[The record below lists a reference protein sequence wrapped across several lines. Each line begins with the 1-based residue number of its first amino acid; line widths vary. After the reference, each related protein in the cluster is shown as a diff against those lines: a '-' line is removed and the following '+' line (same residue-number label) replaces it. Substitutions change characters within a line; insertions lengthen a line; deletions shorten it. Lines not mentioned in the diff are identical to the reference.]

1 MTSLNRFLFGCVFFL
16 MLWGGPQVF
25 AERFYSINNT
35 LPSNVVI
42 SGVIHPDDERTYNG
56 EYEALLEFFNDD
68 GSAPTVNVTKQVTFH
83 QNYFRVQVDLV
94 SILHSMFL
102 HRKKMFVRLSIDD
115 VNITLPFAS
124 VPVTI
129 KSGLATT
136 TNRMIDDNVMS
147 IDYDQQ
153 RIGIGTSVPSSTV
166 HVVGTVNATEFF
178 VGDGSQLTNLKYA
191 GGDNYN
197 FLKSQNGEFVVI
209 TVNAIGKMMV
219 GGRMGVDIPKYDL
232 QVYGSLLVEP
242 NERVSSDIISGAGSR
257 WMWYSDRSVLR
268 IGYTPSIYWDDAY
281 SGDDSIA
288 FGYATIAQGNHSIV
302 GGGYYNLAQ
311 ADWAVIA
318 GGSDN
323 IIRGE
328 QGIILGGQ
336 KNTIRSESSIIL
348 GGLDNIASKNA
359 VVLGGFDNASFGV
372 GGVVSGYRNFS
383 SGEEI
388 LILGGKN
395 NTGFAPKSYLIGS
408 NITTLEEHSHSLLIN
423 ASNTSDESVVSSHI
437 KIKAPAG
444 VGIGTNETLSNGL
457 TIQGAVSANM
467 LYGDGSQIQNLKNP
481 QSAWTPHPLDP
492 NFLTYPHR
500 LGVLTRDLLESLNVS
515 GSIHLS
521 GVAQPDA
528 GTIRYEN
535 DDFSVYKT
543 GIGWVSLTMS
553 DTDTT
558 YNAIESMVLDD
569 SNLTFYIA
577 TQNAIIGQVKKWNG
591 QYWDHDYLDQFIEEP
606 ELSRFNDVS
615 LPKRLYLPT
624 GDVAINLGV
633 DPSNLTPFNA
643 PFTVITKPNKSTG
656 LYLFD
661 NNSDSEKM
669 ISLSVS
675 PPGLHFQA
683 YYDGGMF
690 RQTNQDGGGI
700 VQHGN
705 TLSMYV
711 DDATGVAVNGLSIS
725 STNIRI
731 FEGDFN
737 DPSVPFYVGGDMTSK
752 SFVFHTDLD
761 GVGIYLRA
769 PYMQN
774 NNDRSVLFHQKND
787 GELFIQSVDQSG
799 DMIFRNY
806 QGQMAV
812 LRSSTNGKTKFG
824 LTSGSVRSGLDIEMG
839 DTHVSDG
846 YGIQF
851 NQQSVKKSGITFD
864 SSDSKRIQIHTS
876 SEFDVPNVEVSEL
889 GNVGFNG
896 PVNDAHDLVVNA
908 VSGRQS
914 IVQIDTVAAQNPG
927 LLLQSDGVAGDSDDG
942 DFSDLRESYFF
953 GSSGDSLTLNE
964 GDKSAMMI
972 SQDGYVGV
980 YDLTPTSALS
990 IGSDVVMLN
999 QSGVYMKDS
1008 DGTSAPLIVMNDDT
1022 VQLKSSNNLQLFDS
1036 NGFISLSINN
1046 SGVAINRHKLLT
1058 QLNAQPIGLEVSGSV
1073 MINGD
1078 IFNSIG
1084 DKIFPLDVSNVERTT
1099 TASMINTIH
1108 IDTASGLTLEGDN
1121 LANKLIVK
1129 GAGYYNRIKLPNGDI
1144 LSATKNM
1151 DLRLVGRGITVTSN
1165 NYEDQGTLAV
1175 NDTLKLLNDLISGGE
1190 IKRDLTVQGN
1200 FRLINDK
1207 IYGNAAGLTNIP
1219 FHWQH
1224 VTRNNTTIP
1233 DLPGAHPDTYSDEG
1247 EIYYMLGNVGIH
1259 THAPSTL
1266 FEVVG
1271 TSSIK
1276 ELIVPTKLLVS
1287 DVVSTGNLY
1296 FDAAKKMAFRSNQG
1310 NIIFGRNA
1318 ASESLP
1324 NFSPWMMFTED
1335 SQWLIG
1341 TNYSNYL
1348 IDIGKGSANDETE
1361 VRIESDPGMQIDFN
1375 RRLSDVWLQLGY
1387 DDTGARFDRTFDN
1400 ANIQVSASNSMGFYT
1415 NHSTNSI
1422 FMSENGH
1429 VGIFT
1434 NQPKNSLDING
1445 EMSIGYEV
1453 QAPPNGLIVKRLV
1466 GVGMNPENLP
1476 LYPLEVSGSVIV
1488 GEPYVAG
1495 ISSGFFINGDGS
1507 YRLFV
1512 GGDPIGSEKVFFNNH
1527 LSIKDGALYIRE
1539 GIDAGTEIIR
1549 DSTTAKVDQW
1559 NQVEASKGLKINATK
1574 DMSFKTFDGSQW
1586 NDELVINSVGQFG
1599 IGTVPNQPLHIFDND
1614 NDVSVK
1620 IKSSSES
1627 LIHLRYDSYQAMIGT
1642 TSDGFQIKTNSSS
1655 FANSELT
1662 IVQNKVGFNQSNPD
1676 SNYKVEVG
1684 GTVNAMDYW
1693 IKDQYTASGFRS
1705 FQTVPT
1711 GVVVLWLGTGTLPTG
1726 WAECNGSNGCP
1737 NMADRYVKGWD
1748 GSSSNLQGFG
1758 GSNDGVLSA
1767 TTHDHT
1773 SASHYHRLTSPGHSH
1788 AVNVDNH
1795 RVNTHLNN
1803 DNAYRDGADTT
1814 GSSYTILTDLGS
1826 HRHSLDYTHNHNG
1839 ITFTGGVHG
1848 ANHNDS
1854 DSESHGHGG
1863 SNASSSDTKTVGT
1876 GSNALGN
1883 NGDQHQHTFDNKPQS
1898 RYVRFIVKVDE

>member
-25 AERFYSINNT
+25 AERFYSINDT

-42 SGVIHPDDERTYNG
+42 SGVVHPDDGTTYNG
-56 EYEALLEFFNDD
+56 EYEVLLEFFNEDA
-68 GSAPTVNVTKQVTFH
+68 SAPTVNVTQQVTFH

-94 SILHSMFL
+94 SILQSMFL
-102 HRKKMFVRLSIDD
+102 YRKKIFVRLSIDD

-153 RIGIGTSVPSSTV
+153 RIGIGTRIPSSTV

-268 IGYTPSIYWDDAY
+268 IGYTPSTYWDDAY

-288 FGYATIAQGNHSIV
+288 FGYASIAQGNHSIV

-359 VVLGGFDNASFGV
+359 VVLGGFDNASFGI

-408 NITTLEEHSHSLLIN
+408 NITTLEAHSHSLLIN
-423 ASNTSDESVVSSHI
+423 ASNTTDESVVSSHI

-467 LYGDGSQIQNLKNP
+467 LYGDGSQIQNLKSS
-481 QSAWTPHPLDP
+481 QSAWTPYLYDP

-500 LGVLTRDLLESLNVS
+500 LGVLTSDLLESLNVS

-521 GVAQPDA
+521 GVAQPDV

-535 DDFSVYKT
+535 DDFSVYKA
-543 GIGWVSLTMS
+543 GSWVSLTMS

-558 YNAIESMVLDD
+558 YNATQSMVLDD

-577 TQNAIIGQVKKWNG
+577 TENAIIGQVKKWNG

-606 ELSRFNDVS
+606 EGLRLNDVS
-615 LPKRLYLPT
+615 SPKRLYLPT

-633 DPSNLTPFNA
+633 DPSNLNPFNA
-643 PFTVITKPNKSTG
+643 PFTVITNPNKSTG

-661 NNSDSEKM
+661 KNSDSEKM

-690 RQTNQDGGGI
+690 QQTNQDGGGI

-711 DDATGVAVNGLSIS
+711 DDGADGVAVNGLSIS

-731 FEGDFN
+731 FGGNFN
-737 DPSVPFYVGGDMTSK
+737 DSDVPFYVGGDMASK
-752 SFVFHTDLD
+752 SFLFHTDP
-761 GVGIYLRA
+761 GGIGIYLRA
-769 PYMQN
+769 PYMPN

-799 DMIFRNY
+799 DIIFWNY

-812 LRSSTNGKTKFG
+812 LQASTNGTTKFG

-851 NQQSVKKSGITFD
+851 NHQSVKKSGIRFD
-864 SSDSKRIQIHTS
+864 STDSKRVQIHTS
-876 SEFDVPNVEVSEL
+876 SEFDVPNVEVSAF

-896 PVNDAHDLVVNA
+896 HADDDHDLVVNA
-908 VSGRQS
+908 VLDRQS
-914 IVQIDTVAAQNPG
+914 IVQIDTVEGQNPG
-927 LLLQSDGVAGDSDDG
+927 LLLQSDGVAGNSDDG
-942 DFSDLRESYFF
+942 DFSDPGESYFF

-964 GDKSAMMI
+964 GDQSAMVI
-972 SQDGYVGV
+972 TQEGYVGV
-980 YDLTPTSALS
+980 HDSTPTSALS
-990 IGSDVVMLN
+990 IGSDMVMLN
-999 QSGVYMKDS
+999 QSGIYMKDS
-1008 DGTSAPLIVMNDDT
+1008 NGTSAPLIVMNNNT
-1022 VQLKSSNNLQLFDS
+1022 VQLKSSDKLELFDS
-1036 NGFISLSINN
+1036 NGDISLSINDT
-1046 SGVAINRHKLLT
+1046 GVAINRRKLLT
-1058 QLNAQPIGLEVSGSV
+1058 QLNEQPIGLEVSGSV

-1078 IFNSIG
+1078 IFNGIG
-1084 DKIFPLDVSNVERTT
+1084 DKIFPLDVSNVEGTT
-1099 TASMINTIH
+1099 TGSMINTIH

-1121 LANKLIVK
+1121 ETDKLIVK
-1129 GAGYYNRIKLPNGDI
+1129 GSGYYNRIKLPNGDI
-1144 LSATKNM
+1144 LSATKNR

-1165 NYEDQGTLAV
+1165 NYENQGISGA
-1175 NDTLKLLNDLISGGE
+1175 NDTLKLINDLISGGE
-1190 IKRDLTVQGN
+1190 IKGGLTVEGN
-1200 FRLINDK
+1200 FYVDGK

-1219 FHWQH
+1219 FRWQH

-1247 EIYYMLGNVGIH
+1247 EIYYTGGNVGIN
-1259 THAPSTL
+1259 TNSPSTR

-1276 ELIVPTKLLVS
+1276 ELIVSTNLRVS

-1296 FDAAKKMAFRSNQG
+1296 FDAAKKMAFRSNQE

-1318 ASESLP
+1318 ANEALS
-1324 NFSPWMMFTED
+1324 NFSPWMMFTAD

-1341 TNYSNYL
+1341 TNHSDYL
-1348 IDIGKGSANDETE
+1348 MHVGSTNDVTE
-1361 VRIESDPGMQIDFN
+1361 VLIESDHGMQIDFN
-1375 RRLSDVWLQLGY
+1375 RKESDVSLQLGY
-1387 DDTGARFDRTFDN
+1387 DDN

-1415 NHSTNSI
+1415 SHSTNSI
-1422 FMSENGH
+1422 FMNDNGH

-1434 NQPKNSLDING
+1434 NQPINTLDING
-1445 EMSIGYEV
+1445 EMSIGYNA
-1453 QAPPNGLIVKRLV
+1453 QASPNGLIVNGLV
-1466 GVGMNPENLP
+1466 AVGMNPENLP
-1476 LYPLEVSGSVIV
+1476 LYPLEVSGSVII
-1488 GEPYVAG
+1488 GDTYPEG
-1495 ISSGFFINGDGS
+1495 ISSGFFINGAES
-1507 YRLFV
+1507 RLFV
-1512 GGDPIGSEKVFFNNH
+1512 GGNGINSEKVFFNDH
-1527 LSIKDGALYIRE
+1527 LSIKDGALYIRQN
-1539 GIDAGTEIIR
+1539 DASGTEIIP
-1549 DSTTAKVDQW
+1549 DNTTKVDQW
-1559 NQVEASKGLKINATK
+1559 NQMESNKGLKINATK
-1574 DMSFKTFDGSQW
+1574 DMSFKTFGGSQW
-1586 NDELVINSVGQFG
+1586 DDELVLDSVGQLG
-1599 IGTVPNQPLHIFDND
+1599 IGTPPNEPLHIFDND

-1620 IKSSSES
+1620 IKSSNTPTSSIYLKYRDHE
-1627 LIHLRYDSYQAMIGT
+1627 AMIGT
-1642 TSDGFQIKTNSSS
+1642 TAHGFQIKTNSSL

-1662 IVQNKVGFNQSNPD
+1662 IVQNKVGFNKSNLD
-1676 SNYKVEVG
+1676 SKYKVEVG
-1684 GTVNAMDYW
+1684 GTVNASDYS

-1711 GVVVLWLGTGTLPTG
+1711 GAVILWLDTGTLPTG
-1726 WAECNGSNGCP
+1726 WELCDGSNGCP

-1748 GSSSNLQGFG
+1748 GQSTKDNDLKYLFG
-1758 GSNDGVLSA
+1758 GTNTGVLSPTAHAHEVA
-1767 TTHDHT
+1767 THNHK
-1773 SASHYHRLTSPGHSH
+1773 LTSPGHSH
-1788 AVNVDNH
+1788 SFNVNDQRINVD
-1795 RVNTHLNN
+1795 LAP
-1803 DNAYRDGADTT
+1803 DNAYDVVGYTT
-1814 GSSYTILTDLGS
+1814 GSSYTVLTDLGS
-1826 HRHSLDYTHNHNG
+1826 HRHKLDNTHGHDGTYAFDGGDHGENHNSSK
-1839 ITFTGGVHG
+1839 IESHDHGGVN
-1848 ANHNDS
+1848 ANDT
-1854 DSESHGHGG
+1854 
-1863 SNASSSDTKTVGT
+1863 DTKTEG
-1876 GSNALGN
+1876 LGRDSRGI
-1883 NGDQHQHTFDNKPQS
+1883 NGDQHQHEFDNKPHS
-1898 RYVRFIVKVDE
+1898 IYVRFIVKVAE